1 MTTRREEPIEFRL
14 IEYSALK
21 KLEEEN
27 EKLLKSNIEMSDLIY
42 AEDGYVE
49 SQNVLMERI
58 EKLLAEKGALIEAL
72 KEMQAEVAELRDAI
86 KECVSQLEWLN
97 KPEPYLSTNVV
108 LKRMYKLLGRDRV

>member
-1 MTTRREEPIEFRL
+1 MPD
-14 IEYSALK
+14 K
-21 KLEEEN
+21 KLENDFKSMSQAFAKLQEEN

-49 SQNVLMERI
+49 SQNVLRERL
-58 EKLLAEKGALIEAL
+58 EKLKEENERL
-72 KEMQAEVAELRDAI
+72 KQEVAELRDAI